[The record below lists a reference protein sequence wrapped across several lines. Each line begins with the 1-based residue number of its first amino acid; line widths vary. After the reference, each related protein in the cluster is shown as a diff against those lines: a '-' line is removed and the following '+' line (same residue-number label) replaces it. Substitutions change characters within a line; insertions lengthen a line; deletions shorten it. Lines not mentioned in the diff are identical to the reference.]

1 MRHPTP
7 PRWDLSRL
15 YRAPDDPALARDH
28 ERARAAADDFASRL
42 RGRVAELDP
51 GALAAALR
59 DLESLMDVAYRPS
72 LYASLFHATASDDP
86 TAQALYVHAREQ
98 STDIFNRV
106 QFFDVELK
114 RAPEAAFARWLAA
127 PELAGY
133 AHHLRRVRRAAPH
146 TLSEPEERLAAMKDL
161 TGKSAW
167 AQLYDEITSSWT
179 FPFEADGETRTR
191 SLAEVRALRSH
202 ADRDVRRRAQAA
214 VLERH
219 AENAQVLNYITNTI
233 FQDHRIEIGLRGYAN
248 VLAPTSLDDEIPETV
263 IETLMRAVEDRY
275 PVVHE
280 YYRLKARALGLADFA
295 TYDLLAPY
303 SASERQVSFPE
314 AQTLVLESFAQ
325 VATPF
330 ADAARAFF
338 DERRIDAEPRPGK
351 RDGAFCAGML
361 PGVAPYVLANYTG
374 RLDDVST
381 VADALGHG
389 VHFVLAG
396 RKQTPLNY
404 WPTTPMAETASV
416 FGEMVLVR
424 NLLSAEKNPTTR
436 RQLLASRIEDS
447 IATIFRQVAYTRY
460 ELRAHERRAAGVVPA
475 REYSALWSEEM
486 RRLYGDA
493 VSLGS
498 VDGWGWITIPHILHS
513 RFYCYSYAFGQ
524 LLVYALYRQWEREG
538 AAFVPRYLALL
549 EAGGSEEPDQ
559 LAARAGCDIAD
570 AGFWRQGLDIFARMV
585 EEFAAEIT

>member
-1 MRHPTP
+1 
-7 PRWDLSRL
+7 
-15 YRAPDDPALARDH
+15 
-28 ERARAAADDFASRL
+28 
-42 RGRVAELDP
+42 
-51 GALAAALR
+51 
-59 DLESLMDVAYRPS
+59 
-72 LYASLFHATASDDP
+72 
-86 TAQALYVHAREQ
+86 
-98 STDIFNRV
+98 
-106 QFFDVELK
+106 
-114 RAPEAAFARWLAA
+114 
-127 PELAGY
+127 
-133 AHHLRRVRRAAPH
+133 
-146 TLSEPEERLAAMKDL
+146 LSEPEERLAAMKDL

-167 AQLYDEITSSWT
+167 AQLYDEITSSWS
-179 FPFEADGETRTR
+179 FEFAADGETRTR

-219 AENAQVLNYITNTI
+219 AQHAQVLNYLTNVV
-233 FQDHRIEIGLRGYAN
+233 FQDHRIEVGLRRYEN
-248 VLAPTSLDDEIPETV
+248 VVAPTALDDELPQTA
-263 IETLMRAVEDRY
+263 IETLMRAVEERY

-280 YYRLKARALGLADFA
+280 YYRLKARALGLDDFA
-295 TYDLLAPY
+295 TCDLLAPY
-303 SASERQVSFPE
+303 GASERRVAFPE
-314 AQTLVLESFAQ
+314 AQKLVLDAFAQ
-325 VATPF
+325 VAQPF
-330 ADAARAFF
+330 ADAARGFF
-338 DERRIDAEPRPGK
+338 EEGRIDAEPRPGK

-361 PGVAPYVLANYTG
+361 PGVAPYVLANYAG

-381 VADALGHG
+381 IAHELGHG

-396 RKQTPLNY
+396 RRQSPLNY

-424 NLLSAEKNPTTR
+424 NLLAAETDATTR

-447 IATIFRQVAYTRY
+447 IATIFRQIAYTRY
-460 ELRAHERRAAGVVPA
+460 EMRAHERRAAGVAPA
-475 REYSALWSEEM
+475 DDYCALWLEEI
-486 RRLYGDA
+486 RRLYGSA
-493 VSLGS
+493 VAITP
-498 VDGWGWITIPHILHS
+498 DIDRWGWITIPHIVHY

-538 AAFVPRYLALL
+538 RAFVPRYLALL

>member
-7 PRWDLSRL
+7 PRWDLSHL
-15 YRAPDDPALARDH
+15 YKSPEDQSIAKDL
-28 ERARAAADDFASRL
+28 ERATKLADDFAARF
-42 RGRVAELDP
+42 RGKVAQLAPAD
-51 GALAAALR
+51 LAAALK
-59 DLESLMDVAYRPS
+59 ETEALMDVAYRPPM
-72 LYASLFHATASDDP
+72 YASLLHSTQSDDP
-86 TAQALYVHAREQ
+86 KAMALYVEAQEKT
-98 STDIFNRV
+98 TDVFNRV

-114 RAPEAAFARWLAA
+114 RAPDDVFAKWLAA
-127 PELAGY
+127 PALASY
-133 AHHLRRVRRAAPH
+133 AHYLRRVRKSAPH
-146 TLSEPEERLAAMKDL
+146 TLSEAEEQLSAIKNL
-161 TGKSAW
+161 TGRSAW
-167 AQLYDEITSSWT
+167 ARLYDEVTSAWT
-179 FPFEADGETRTR
+179 FEFAADGETRTR
-191 SLAEVRALRSH
+191 SLAEIRALRSH

-219 AENAQVLNYITNTI
+219 AQHAQVLTYLTNTI
-233 FQDHRIEIGLRGYAN
+233 FQDHKLETDLRHFPD
-248 VLAPTSLDDEIPETV
+248 VLAPTALDDEIPAPV
-263 IETLMRAVEDRY
+263 IETLLAAVEERY

-280 YYRLKARALGLADFA
+280 YYRLKARALGLGDFA
-295 TYDLLAPY
+295 TCDLLAPY
-303 SASERQVSFPE
+303 SDSERRVSFPD
-314 AQTLVLESFAQ
+314 AQKLVLESFGQ

-361 PGVAPYVLANYTG
+361 PGVPPYVLANYTG

-381 VADALGHG
+381 VAHELGHG

-396 RKQTPLNY
+396 RKQSALNY

-424 NLLSAEKNPTTR
+424 NLLGAEKDPATR

-460 ELRAHERRAAGVVPA
+460 ELNAHTRRQEGVVPPA
-475 REYSALWSEEM
+475 DYSGLWSTEM
-486 RRLYGDA
+486 KRLYGN
-493 VSLGS
+493 S
-498 VDGWGWITIPHILHS
+498 VAQGPHDGWGWITIPHLVHH

-538 AAFVPRYLALL
+538 ADFVPRYIELL
-549 EAGGSEEPDQ
+549 EAGGSDEPAV
-559 LAARAGCDIAD
+559 LAGRARCDIND
-570 AGFWRQGLDIFARMV
+570 AAFWRAGLDIFQRMV
-585 EEFAAEIT
+585 EEFAKEV